1 MRSPKIKIPQ
11 IDLSTFA
18 AENLRIDSFWDDLI
32 AKGDKSYKEQK
43 GKARLEKVVFF
54 VIYLL

>member
-18 AENLRIDSFWDDLI
+18 AENLSIDSFWDDLI
-32 AKGDKSYKEQK
+32 TKGDKSYKEQK
-43 GKARLEKVVFF
+43 RKARR
-54 VIYLL
+54 

>member
-18 AENLRIDSFWDDLI
+18 AENLSIDSYWDDLI

-43 GKARLEKVVFF
+43 RKARR
-54 VIYLL
+54 

>member
-18 AENLRIDSFWDDLI
+18 AENLRIDPFWDDLI

-43 GKARLEKVVFF
+43 RKARR
-54 VIYLL
+54 